1 MKALLVLLLAA
12 LSALPACRRA
22 PSGESNGVPDKPSL
36 LFQGFGARASHRGEP
51 VWEARAVRAR
61 VFDAEQRA
69 QAEDVEITYYVK
81 GKAVSK
87 AWAKH
92 ARMDLG
98 DYDLDAEGD
107 VRLRGSNGVLLTTP
121 RLRWDNARQVASSS
135 ARVRV
140 VRGGAVL
147 TGRGFSA
154 DRELR
159 DVRIFED
166 VQAEA
171 VSVEQLRKEA
181 AAWPAL

>member
-1 MKALLVLLLAA
+1 MMRWLALLLLLA
-12 LSALPACRRA
+12 LSPACRRA
-22 PSGESNGVPDKPSL
+22 PQGEAAAGNEKPSL
-36 LFQGFGARASHRGEP
+36 LFQGFGARASHQGEL

-69 QAEDVEITYYVK
+69 QAEEVEITYYVD

-87 AWAKH
+87 ARAKK

-98 DYDLDAEGD
+98 RYDVDAEGD
-107 VRLRGSNGVLLTTP
+107 VVLHGSNGVVLTTP
-121 RLRWDNARQVASSS
+121 RLKWDNRRQLATSS

-154 DRELR
+154 DRALR

-181 AAWPAL
+181 VPWPN